1 MIYLTNILRELLS
14 TFVWRTA
21 VENRC
26 LPPEQ
31 RPGMLA
37 EKIQILKAQGYFSR
51 STTQRVCRDHP
62 ALFAKLYGNW
72 ALGNESEEIL

>member
-1 MIYLTNILRELLS
+1 M
-14 TFVWRTA
+14 
-21 VENRC
+21 ENRC

-51 STTQRVCRDHP
+51 STTQGVFRDHQP
-62 ALFAKLYGNW
+62 SLQSFMGTGHWETSLRKY
-72 ALGNESEEIL
+72 